1 MKMKIITYECLI
13 RALKSKKVTSLSL
26 FFFLQFDV
34 GAKI

>member
-1 MKMKIITYECLI
+1 MKIITYECLI

-26 FFFLQFDV
+26 SLSFFLQFDV

>member
-1 MKMKIITYECLI
+1 MKIITYECLI

-26 FFFLQFDV
+26 SFLQFDV